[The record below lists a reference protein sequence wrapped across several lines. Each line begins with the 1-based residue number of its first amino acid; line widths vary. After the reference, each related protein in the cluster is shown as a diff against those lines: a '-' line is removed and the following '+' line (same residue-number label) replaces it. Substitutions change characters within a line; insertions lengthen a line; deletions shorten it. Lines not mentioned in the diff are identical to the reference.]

1 MKKSANQSTYSSN
14 KSLQNSKQQNN
25 LNSKKPQIS
34 EFQKHDYLIDEKPN
48 NSQQN
53 SVLNSLKPSNNSSN
67 HNGGQDLELLI
78 KGKKQQDDFES
89 KDKRQN
95 SQKEINSY
103 TQDHFYD
110 RKMSINNTNKNQDQN
125 NKMQKIN
132 QGRSSKIYKLS
143 LEQRQLFANF
153 RMKRDLW
160 IRDLQEVFNKIYEN
174 FVNTLRI
181 MKENQTNNITKEE
194 KLKFRKHLRNQM
206 KEIKKIAES
215 LSDKNDDFINLYD
228 NLPVTHYYKSNI
240 MEMYKLLSTLLKLQ
254 MDNKQ
259 LDKIKFQKKYENKCS
274 EPLIQEIKRS
284 YRRVQRLKAGN
295 RLGQVISDELEDPQ
309 IAAMIS
315 SHQKKDDS
323 IADKPQSQLI
333 SKQIIVSVEVPG
345 SSIIS
350 NKQQSPTKVQQ
361 IEKSKNNLNKSQKN
375 YNSKQEIPENNDQE
389 SEDDYD
395 PYSLEQEIDKKYLDE
410 NQNVNIDQAIKE
422 FNKKKQD
429 LQQMIQ
435 KFVEKV
441 DEKDFNFNEKYL
453 NFKEYFSKR
462 NELIGMYLGDHQ
474 LNKFIDENEKRAR
487 QPNQSNEGDFLDD
500 DEYQNLYKDLDPN
513 NFQIDDRNIEA
524 LQRIIKINEEIRK
537 NLIEE
542 EHANKVKIL
551 DQMNVEQ
558 NQQFWTSVFEK
569 RSAGNQLNT
578 HSGGFFNKKQ
588 QNSKTFRQD
597 NLQSSQSENQLLI
610 NKTSQKFN
618 QFDKEDELKSNRD
631 IKKQQMKLYHD
642 YIHRNVNYNVHPSNP
657 NLKPILTGKY
667 DPDKIK
673 FTRVSENQP
682 INMVS
687 SMSTVEKESQNK
699 KLSIVNKTPY
709 TNKNGDEFQKTF
721 YQSTFYSSGS
731 LPPASKIQND
741 MLIKYPQMDKDSQSQ
756 FIIPKFRGQKLTY
769 EEEMKLISKQTR
781 KDNPLYLNKFN
792 ARNYQNRIA
801 PMSQKNARSYSKD
814 SPNNQKKFMS
824 HTNQDFSKKQLN
836 LNEKLKDQ
844 FDPGF
849 SISNQKY
856 SGQVKMSPP
865 FQIDQQVQQ
874 PTENSQNNY
883 TQNKNKTTTQQNDE
897 NQNENRQQSQDSR
910 QNFFTKKDYYKDE
923 ISQVFRVSQKDL
935 LFKINGPFW
944 KNQMN
949 LNHLQQ

>member
-1 MKKSANQSTYSSN
+1 
-14 KSLQNSKQQNN
+14 
-25 LNSKKPQIS
+25 
-34 EFQKHDYLIDEKPN
+34 
-48 NSQQN
+48 
-53 SVLNSLKPSNNSSN
+53 
-67 HNGGQDLELLI
+67 
-78 KGKKQQDDFES
+78 
-89 KDKRQN
+89 
-95 SQKEINSY
+95 
-103 TQDHFYD
+103 
-110 RKMSINNTNKNQDQN
+110 MSINNQNKNQDQH
-125 NKMQKIN
+125 NKVQQIN
-132 QGRSSKIYKLS
+132 QSRSSKIYKLS

-174 FVNTLRI
+174 FVNTLRM
-181 MKENQTNNITKEE
+181 MKENQTSSITKEE

-228 NLPVTHYYKSNI
+228 NLPVTHYYKNNI

-295 RLGQVISDELEDPQ
+295 RLGQVISDQLEDPQ
-309 IAAMIS
+309 IAAMIQN
-315 SHQKKDDS
+315 HQKKDDS
-323 IADKPQSQLI
+323 LAEQPQTQQI
-333 SKQIIVSVEVPG
+333 SKQIIVQVEVPG
-345 SSIIS
+345 SSMIS
-350 NKQQSPTKVQQ
+350 NQQQSLTKVQQ
-361 IEKSKNNLNKSQKN
+361 IDKSKNTSNKSQKK
-375 YNSKQEIPENNDQE
+375 YNSKQEIPEKNDQD

-395 PYSLEQEIDKKYLDE
+395 PYSLGQEIDKKYLDE

-462 NELIGMYLGDHQ
+462 NELMGMYLGDHQ

-487 QPNQSNEGDFLDD
+487 QPNLSNDGDFLDD

-569 RSAGNQLNT
+569 RSAANQFNT
-578 HSGGFFNKKQ
+578 HSGGFFNQKQ
-588 QNSKTFRQD
+588 QKSKTFRQD
-597 NLQSSQSENQLLI
+597 NLQNSQSESQLLL
-610 NKTSQKFN
+610 NKTRQKFN
-618 QFDKEDELKSNRD
+618 EFDQQDEIKKD
-631 IKKQQMKLYHD
+631 IKKQQMKFYHD
-642 YIHRNVNYNVHPSNP
+642 YIHRNVNYNAHPSNP
-657 NLKPILTGKY
+657 NLKPVLTGKY

-687 SMSTVEKESQNK
+687 SLSTVEKESQNK

-731 LPPASKIQND
+731 LPPTNKIQSD
-741 MLIKYPQMDKDSQSQ
+741 ILIKYPQMDKDQQSQ

-801 PMSQKNARSYSKD
+801 PMSQKNTRSYSKD
-814 SPNNQKKFMS
+814 SPNNQNKFMS
-824 HTNQDFSKKQLN
+824 QTNQEFNMSKKQF
-836 LNEKLKDQ
+836 NEKQKDQ

-849 SISNQKY
+849 SISNQKH
-856 SGQVKMSPP
+856 SAQIKISPP

-874 PTENSQNNY
+874 PTENSQN
-883 TQNKNKTTTQQNDE
+883 KNKTTNHSKDE
-897 NQNENRQQSQDSR
+897 NQNENGQQQQDSR
-910 QNFFTKKDYYKDE
+910 QNFFTKKDYFKDE

-949 LNHLQQ
+949 TNN